1 VVDRAREWLISAGVS
16 RECIYMLDL
25 SPVSF
30 NSVAAMHTASL
41 PELGGHAIAIAV
53 GFAEGQGTVFH
64 LT

>member
-1 VVDRAREWLISAGVS
+1 LISAGVS